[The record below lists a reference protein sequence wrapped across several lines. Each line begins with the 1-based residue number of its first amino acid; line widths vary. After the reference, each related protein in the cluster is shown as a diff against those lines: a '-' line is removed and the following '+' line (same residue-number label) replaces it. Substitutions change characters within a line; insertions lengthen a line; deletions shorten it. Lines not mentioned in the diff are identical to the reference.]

1 MNSHAI
7 KLTGK
12 YKIAE
17 PLDIDNS
24 YNTSLLVSITG
35 ISKHSQENGEFEFVY
50 HAKPEYGE
58 VGKSNGKIL
67 KMQDKKKQSVK
78 LRQQLGFIAKDRGL
92 DENEFYENTMVKIR
106 HYLPEIL
113 DLIVGLEK

>member
-7 KLTGK
+7 KVNGK
-12 YKIAE
+12 FEIAE
-17 PLDIDNS
+17 PLEIDHS
-24 YNTSLLVSITG
+24 YNIELRADITA
-35 ISKHSQENGEFEFVY
+35 ISKNSQENGEFEFIY
-50 HAKPEYGE
+50 HAKPEIGGIE
-58 VGKSNGKIL
+58 MDNGKML

-92 DENEFYENTMVKIR
+92 DEQKFYEETLTKIR